1 MAGKFE
7 ISKAAD
13 GTFSFEFKNE
23 DNRKPICR
31 LYLNSPTNKRITF
44 IGEDKKEQHNKI
56 TSIDDIYNYT
66 QQIINAAIKYI

>member
-23 DNRKPICR
+23 DKI
-31 LYLNSPTNKRITF
+31 YAASPVFQK
-44 IGEDKKEQHNKI
+44 EDECKLSLIHISEP
-56 TSIDDIYNYT
+56 TRRS
-66 QQIINAAIKYI
+66 